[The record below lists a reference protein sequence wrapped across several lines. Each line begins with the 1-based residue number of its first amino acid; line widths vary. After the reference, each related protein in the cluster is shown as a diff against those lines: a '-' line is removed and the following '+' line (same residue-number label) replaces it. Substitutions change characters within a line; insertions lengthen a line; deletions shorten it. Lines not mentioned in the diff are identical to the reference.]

1 MEFNFNQIGLWDQRA
16 ALLWIRDN
24 IVPFG
29 GNPARVTVWGED
41 AGAASVGALS
51 ISRWTRGELY
61 MLLLLLPIIFIHR
74 ICLLG

>member
-51 ISRWTRGELY
+51 ISRWTRGDLSMCY
-61 MLLLLLPIIFIHR
+61 CFCLPLFV
-74 ICLLG
+74 GVTM